1 MSMIMNKIYHAF
13 ISVAMLVAVGIS
25 TTSCLDKYPDYA
37 IPADKAINTLEELD
51 QAAIGLYESF
61 LSGAL
66 YSGYLTLL
74 PDLQC
79 DLAYSVNCYT
89 NIYGNIWRW
98 DILATNSEITA
109 VYASLYT
116 VIANANFMLQYAP
129 RVEQTLLTD
138 KEFEYF
144 NQVCGEAYFAR
155 ALAYSELIKLYCKD
169 YNRDTASTDPGVVIV
184 TKYNTDEPMER
195 ASLEKSYERVI
206 DDLDKAAELMDID
219 ENNFSGAIANSTYF
233 NEYTAYA
240 LRARV
245 ALYMKEYD
253 TAIEYATKVID
264 SGYYALAPANVAYDS
279 NGSYFSAM
287 WLYDLGPEIIWKVGY
302 TINSYG
308 GALGQ
313 PFFNYDY
320 RSMKPD
326 YVPAEWVLGLYEATD
341 YRYDNYFYTYQTGY
355 DHGLQWP
362 LLVKY
367 FGNLEFYSSNIL
379 HTTMPKPLRLAEQY
393 LIRAEAYAMKDKY
406 TLAGKDIATLRA
418 ARYASYGSDVAMPT
432 KDAAMKIIEEERVK
446 ELYMEGFRLMDLK
459 RWGKGFE
466 RKAQEQSL
474 ENGSSLK
481 IEADNVFF
489 VWPIPKH
496 ELEAPGSMIV
506 PNDSNI

>member
-1 MSMIMNKIYHAF
+1 MIKNKIYKVF
-13 ISVAMLVAVGIS
+13 VSVAMLVTVSIS
-25 TTSCLDKYPDYA
+25 ATSCLDKYPNDA
-37 IPADKAINTLEELD
+37 IPSDKAINTLDEFD
-51 QAAIGLYESF
+51 QAAIGLYASF

-79 DLAYSVNCYT
+79 DLAYAVNGYT

-98 DILATNSEITA
+98 DILATNSEITS
-109 VYASLYT
+109 VYASLYA

-129 RVEQTLLTD
+129 RVEKTLVTD
-138 KEFEYF
+138 EEFEQF
-144 NQVCGEAYFAR
+144 NQICGEAYFAR

-169 YNRDTASTDPGVVIV
+169 YNKDTASTDPGVVIV
-184 TKYNTDEPMER
+184 TKYNTDEPMVR
-195 ASLEKSYERVI
+195 ASLQESYQRVI
-206 DDLDKAAELMDID
+206 KDLEDAAELMDID
-219 ENNFSGAIANSTYF
+219 EQSFSGALYSSSYF
-233 NEYTAYA
+233 NEYTVYA

-245 ALYMKEYD
+245 ALYMKDYD

-264 SGYYALAPANVAYDS
+264 SGFYALSPTNVEISSGMSHFTYMWQYDE
-279 NGSYFSAM
+279 AT
-287 WLYDLGPEIIWKVGY
+287 EIIWKVGY

-326 YVPAEWVLGLYEATD
+326 YVPAEWVLALYD
-341 YRYDNYFYTYQTGY
+341 QSDLRYGNYFYTYQTGY
-355 DHGLQWP
+355 EHGLQWP

-367 FGNLEFYSSNIL
+367 FGNKNFFNSNIL
-379 HTTMPKPLRLAEQY
+379 HTSMPKPFRLAEQY
-393 LIRAEAYAMKDKY
+393 LIRAEAYAMREEY
-406 TLAGKDIATLRA
+406 TLAGNDIATLRA
-418 ARYASYGSDVAMPT
+418 ARYESYGSSVSMNKSTAME
-432 KDAAMKIIEEERVK
+432 IIEQERVK

-466 RKAQEQSL
+466 RKPQEQSL

-481 IEADNVFF
+481 KEAGDKLF

>member
-1 MSMIMNKIYHAF
+1 MIKNKIYHAF

-25 TTSCLDKYPDYA
+25 ATSCLDKYPNYA
-37 IPADKAINTLEELD
+37 IPADKAINTLEEFD
-51 QAAIGLYESF
+51 QSAIGLYASF

-79 DLAYSVNCYT
+79 DLAYAVNGYT

-98 DILATNSEITA
+98 DILATNSEITS
-109 VYASLYT
+109 VYASLYA

-129 RVEQTLLTD
+129 RVEQTLTTD
-138 KEFEYF
+138 EEFEQF
-144 NQVCGEAYFAR
+144 SQICGEAYFAR

-169 YNRDTASTDPGVVIV
+169 YNKDTAFTDPGVVIV
-184 TKYNTDEPMER
+184 TKYNTDESMVR
-195 ASLEKSYERVI
+195 ASLEESYERVVK
-206 DDLDKAAELMDID
+206 DLDMAAELMDLD
-219 ENNFSGAIANSTYF
+219 ENSFAEALYSSSYF

-245 ALYMKEYD
+245 ALYMKDYD
-253 TAIEYATKVID
+253 AAIEYSSKVID
-264 SGYYALAPANVAYDS
+264 SGFYALSPANVEISSGMSHFTYMWQYDE
-279 NGSYFSAM
+279 AT
-287 WLYDLGPEIIWKVGY
+287 EIIWKVGY

-326 YVPAEWVLGLYEATD
+326 YVPAEWVLSLYDAAD
-341 YRYDNYFYTYQTGY
+341 YRYGNYFYEYQTGY

-367 FGNLEFYSSNIL
+367 FGNMNFYNSNIL

-393 LIRAEAYAMKDKY
+393 LIRAEAYAMNENY
-406 TLAGKDIATLRA
+406 SLAGNDIATLRA
-418 ARYASYGSDVAMPT
+418 ARYESYGSSVSMTKNTAME
-432 KDAAMKIIEEERVK
+432 IIEQERVK

-466 RKAQEQSL
+466 RKPQEQSL

-481 IEADNVFF
+481 IEAGDSRF

-496 ELEAPGSMIV
+496 ELEAPGSLIT